1 MRYSDKIEGDAVVD
15 VIAALI
21 EDHTMVRIKFA
32 LSEAERICIINSQRT
47 ISNLAYFQIDMPTDV
62 PHPEDAEEWQVEM
75 LFDFMGRDRLNYSF
89 TASGGIMMG
98 DKLWVKLPAHIERI
112 QQRSNFRIDTPK
124 RSLLELT
131 VAEQTYTLILENIS
145 LGGAFCRAKRSLKT
159 GVVRVPVQTENI
171 IEDLRLEIPA
181 DDGPAEVSIRRSRIA
196 RVVKDPDKRLRAYGI
211 EFLEI
216 GRHEKAR
223 LTRIIYDL
231 QRRFLKHRLK

>member
-1 MRYSDKIEGDAVVD
+1 
-15 VIAALI
+15 
-21 EDHTMVRIKFA
+21 MVRIW
-32 LSEAERICIINSQRT
+32 IIPYR
-47 ISNLAYFQIDMPTDV
+47 FQ
-62 PHPEDAEEWQVEM
+62 
-75 LFDFMGRDRLNYSF
+75 Y
-89 TASGGIMMG
+89 
-98 DKLWVKLPAHIERI
+98 
-112 QQRSNFRIDTPK
+112 
-124 RSLLELT
+124 
-131 VAEQTYTLILENIS
+131 ILENIS